1 LHDSPPHGP
10 SEEGAHLPQELND
23 VYEEVVPGTFF
34 DVTRAVVLVTDASQ
48 LALWGTLFRSEEG
61 RWTVGHDARL
71 TLLAPAR
78 AAASRETWPDLVFYV
93 TRSGRHLSDDLA
105 RGVRG
110 HFAAHNKEPLT
121 CGFLADLGRGR
132 LGSTCFP

>member
-93 TRSGRHLSDDLA
+93 TRSGRHLSDGLA
-105 RGVRG
+105 RGV
-110 HFAAHNKEPLT
+110 
-121 CGFLADLGRGR
+121 CGQQPTTKSL
-132 LGSTCFP
+132 